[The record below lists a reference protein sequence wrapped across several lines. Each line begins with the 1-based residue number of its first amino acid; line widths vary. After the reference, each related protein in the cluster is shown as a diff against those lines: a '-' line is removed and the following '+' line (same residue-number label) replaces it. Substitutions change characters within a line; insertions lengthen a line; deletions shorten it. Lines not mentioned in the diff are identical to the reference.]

1 LFGRSNL
8 LHVNGS
14 RKLVECEENAAQ
26 QIAFSVRHP
35 LKTKPYQNVPAN
47 FSLISLNLVAIAVMT
62 KMKSPIGRKF
72 DNFNGGWLNRLL
84 KNPLAF

>member
-1 LFGRSNL
+1 MLFGRSNL

-35 LKTKPYQNVPAN
+35 FLDRHAVFARVVLPAAQN
-47 FSLISLNLVAIAVMT
+47 FDLLI
-62 KMKSPIGRKF
+62 P
-72 DNFNGGWLNRLL
+72 
-84 KNPLAF
+84 